1 MANQQALK
9 KRLLALLTIPEN
21 QICSDCPERQPRWAS
36 IIVPPPNSS
45 AKSMGA
51 FCCLECSGSHRRL
64 GVHIS
69 FVRSINLDSW
79 NENQVIAME
88 QGGNK
93 KVNAIYES
101 ELTNTAAKLQHGA
114 DGRARERYVRDKYE
128 RRKYYNPHKVTDESD
143 TEDEE
148 SEDEVVRQPSN
159 IAKLRATQRKSAIPV
174 PSKLNTP
181 YKSKKPGR
189 KLAPPRAPEVVLMA
203 PEVDLLDFSAPVQS
217 TGPMLQENSTNV
229 NHDLFGSNG
238 QNMFENTSYTNG
250 VFGDAS
256 LQEPKKE
263 ELKSSGSWLQQGN
276 THVSSEHNLNEA
288 AESTLLGA
296 SHENSSSCVSNQS
309 QNSGKGLLSGIFN
322 QKSNK
327 KTSEDILSL
336 YNQSPQQ
343 GVYNMGLIGSPG
355 SGGVNNMDSNSY
367 SGGNHS
373 GRGGVTV
380 DNANK
385 PNMQL
390 MQQQQQQ
397 FMMMQR
403 QMQFQQQMGMMSPM
417 QMQMMNGGGMMLSP
431 QQLQFQQMQQQQQE
445 QKNHF
450 SVDRS
455 GL

>member
-1 MANQQALK
+1 MA
-9 KRLLALLTIPEN
+9 
-21 QICSDCPERQPRWAS
+21 
-36 IIVPPPNSS
+36 
-45 AKSMGA
+45 
-51 FCCLECSGSHRRL
+51 
-64 GVHIS
+64 
-69 FVRSINLDSW
+69 
-79 NENQVIAME
+79 
-88 QGGNK
+88 
-93 KVNAIYES
+93 
-101 ELTNTAAKLQHGA
+101 
-114 DGRARERYVRDKYE
+114 
-128 RRKYYNPHKVTDESD
+128 
-143 TEDEE
+143 
-148 SEDEVVRQPSN
+148 
-159 IAKLRATQRKSAIPV
+159 
-174 PSKLNTP
+174 
-181 YKSKKPGR
+181 
-189 KLAPPRAPEVVLMA
+189 
-203 PEVDLLDFSAPVQS
+203 
-217 TGPMLQENSTNV
+217 
-229 NHDLFGSNG
+229 
-238 QNMFENTSYTNG
+238 
-250 VFGDAS
+250 
-256 LQEPKKE
+256 
-263 ELKSSGSWLQQGN
+263 SGSWLQQGN

-367 SGGNHS
+367 SG
-373 GRGGVTV
+373 RGGVTV

>member
-1 MANQQALK
+1 MASQQALK
-9 KRLLALLTIPEN
+9 KRLLVLLAIPEN

-36 IIVPPPNSS
+36 IIKPPPNSS
-45 AKSMGA
+45 AKPMGA

-101 ELTNTAAKLQHGA
+101 GLTNPAAKPQHGA

-128 RRKYYNPHKVTDESD
+128 RRKFYNPHKVTDDSD
-143 TEDEE
+143 TDDEE
-148 SEDEVVRQPSN
+148 SEDEVVRQPSHL
-159 IAKLRATQRKSAIPV
+159 AKLRATQRKSAIPV

-181 YKSKKPGR
+181 YKSKKSGR
-189 KLAPPRAPEVVLMA
+189 KLAPPRAPEVVLKA

-217 TGPMLQENSTNV
+217 SAPVLQENSTNS

-238 QNMFENTSYTNG
+238 QDMFENTSYTNG

-263 ELKSSGSWLQQGN
+263 ELKSSSSWLQQGN
-276 THVSSEHNLNEA
+276 APVSSENNLNEA

-296 SHENSSSCVSNQS
+296 SHENSSSVSNQS

-327 KTSEDILSL
+327 KTNVDILSL

-355 SGGVNNMDSNSY
+355 GGGGKNIDSNSY
-367 SGGNHS
+367 NGGNHS
-373 GRGGVTV
+373 GRVGVKV
-380 DNANK
+380 DNTNQ

-390 MQQQQQQ
+390 MQQQQQ
-397 FMMMQR
+397 FMMMQ
-403 QMQFQQQMGMMSPM
+403 QQFQQQMGMMSPM
-417 QMQMMNGGGMMLSP
+417 QMQMMNGGGMMLSS

-450 SVDRS
+450 VDRS
-455 GL
+455 GM